1 MSQNLSKAPNR
12 VFSIA
17 EVSKTGIASHAALE
31 NGLHLNLI
39 IFGCD
44 LLMTT
49 KSLLYQETAN
59 YFV

>member
-1 MSQNLSKAPNR
+1 MF
-12 VFSIA
+12 FSIA
-17 EVSKTGIASHAALE
+17 EVSKTGIVSHAALG

-49 KSLLYQETAN
+49 KSLLYQETAD